1 MAISHNFAS
10 PVMIPWLAGVLT
22 PQASL
27 SSTRANIL
35 SAWDG
40 CQRLAADMVIVAS
53 HLNKMGW
60 GVKGGGGEEEEVAGT
75 KAVQGAPGWGGAVDG
90 TALVKLALKLRY
102 TA

>member
-1 MAISHNFAS
+1 
-10 PVMIPWLAGVLT
+10 
-22 PQASL
+22 
-27 SSTRANIL
+27 
-35 SAWDG
+35 
-40 CQRLAADMVIVAS
+40 MVIVAS